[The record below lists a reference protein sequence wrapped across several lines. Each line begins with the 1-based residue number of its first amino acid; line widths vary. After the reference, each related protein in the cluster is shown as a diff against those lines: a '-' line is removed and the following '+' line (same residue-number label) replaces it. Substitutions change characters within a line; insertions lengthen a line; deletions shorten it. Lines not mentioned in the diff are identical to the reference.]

1 MSRAYNSD
9 LLSIGSR
16 FITNRSLPHK
26 VLYTAMH
33 GVGTVFVQQA
43 MHAMSLPIFSLVSE
57 QCDPDPDF
65 PTVSFPNPEEGEAA
79 LEIATR
85 TADQMGVP
93 LILANDPDAD
103 RLAVAEKVPGKKW
116 HVFSGNEL
124 GALLAWW
131 ALKNYRYNN
140 GSKDLSKMCMITT
153 AVSSQIIRS
162 MALKEGFRF
171 EETLTGFKWMGNRFI
186 ELTAA
191 GYDVIFVYEEA
202 IGFMY
207 GSVVYDKD
215 GISACVAIREMTS
228 WLYDL
233 GSTLTHQLQ
242 EIYYEYGFHLS
253 MTSYYLCY
261 NPHTILQIFTRLR
274 TDGNYPITCGP
285 YNVLNVRDV
294 TVGYDSSRGDN
305 KCIHPLTPKSE
316 MITFYLD
323 NKCTL
328 TLRTSGTEPKI
339 KCYREIVEPPG
350 VGSREEL
357 LEILS
362 QTTNVLIEEF
372 LQPEANNLIP
382 QHK

>member
-1 MSRAYNSD
+1 
-9 LLSIGSR
+9 
-16 FITNRSLPHK
+16 
-26 VLYTAMH
+26 MH

-43 MHAMSLPIFSLVSE
+43 MNAMSLPIFSLVAE

-85 TADQMGVP
+85 TADQMNIP

-131 ALKNYRYNN
+131 ALKNYKYNN

-153 AVSSQIIRS
+153 AVSSQILRS
-162 MALKEGFRF
+162 MALKEGFQF
-171 EETLTGFKWMGNRFI
+171 EETLTGFKWMGNRCI

-207 GSVVYDKD
+207 GCVVYDKD

-228 WLYDL
+228 WLYNQDY
-233 GSTLTHQLQ
+233 TLSHQLQ
-242 EIYYEYGFHLS
+242 EIYSDYGFHLS

-261 NPHTILQIFTRLR
+261 DPNTILKIFTRLR
-274 TDGNYPITCGP
+274 TNGNYPVTCGP
-285 YNVLNVRDV
+285 YKVLSVRDV
-294 TVGYDSSRGDN
+294 TVGYDSSRSDK
-305 KCIHPLTPKSE
+305 KCVYPLMPNSE

-362 QTTNVLIEEF
+362 HTTNVLIEQF
-372 LQPEANNLIP
+372 LQPEANELIP
-382 QHK
+382 QQK